1 MINSENMME
10 ENDGGI
16 KVMKRTASDNKY
28 LHRGF
33 HQTLNL
39 LMDYIYENFGINNLI
54 TYLEQFTL
62 EYHKS
67 LHDQLNEGNI
77 HALVSYLHDIYE
89 KEEWPVVIRQGGGY
103 VEIEQ
108 EACPGI
114 THIKSMGKTPCPLY
128 VETYRT
134 VYSTLCSDTPF
145 EYKLDYFDDETGA
158 CKQTFRKKGQI

>member
-1 MINSENMME
+1 MINSENMKE

-28 LHRGF
+28 LHRDF

-67 LHDQLNEGNI
+67 LHDQLKEGNI
-77 HALVSYLHDIYE
+77 NALVSYFHDMYE
-89 KEEWPVVIRQGGGY
+89 KEEWPVIIKQGEGY

-108 EACPGI
+108 E
-114 THIKSMGKTPCPLY
+114 TPCPLY